1 MSAPTLTNDRV
12 VVTDD
17 GARLAVTV
25 HGSGGTTVVLSH
37 GWAAGRD
44 VWSSVVPLLVAQGN
58 TVVTYDQR
66 GHAGST
72 LGSTPI
78 GIARLAA
85 DLDAVLSSVDAT
97 DAVVVG
103 HSGGGFAAL
112 QLVVKGTSRVRGLVL
127 LSTAANDQDTPES
140 EVKLMGNPVFAWAFR
155 RGPLGRKML
164 GSTVGPT
171 ISKQNLE
178 AHRVLFAGTAR
189 QVRAAC
195 FKSSQGM
202 DLRADLANVTLP
214 AVVLHGDVD
223 KVIDSSLGKVLAGT
237 LPNARFDRLT
247 GIGHMLPLEAPER
260 VADAVA
266 ELA

>member
-1 MSAPTLTNDRV
+1 
-12 VVTDD
+12 
-17 GARLAVTV
+17 VTV
-25 HGSGGTTVVLSH
+25 HGHGGTTVVLSH
-37 GWAAGRD
+37 GWAAGRA
-44 VWSSVVPLLVAQGN
+44 VWDAVIPLLLVQGH

-66 GHAGST
+66 GHGAST
-72 LGSTPI
+72 LGSEPI
-78 GIARLAA
+78 GIARLAS
-85 DLDAVLSSVDAT
+85 DLDAVLSAVDAT
-97 DAVVVG
+97 DALVVG

-112 QLVVKGTSRVRGLVL
+112 QLVASGTTRVRGLVL

-164 GSTVGPT
+164 GSTVGPN
-171 ISKQNLE
+171 IPKHALE

-189 QVRAAC
+189 QVRAAY

-202 DLRADLANVTLP
+202 DLCADLANVTLP

-223 KVIDSSLGKVLAGT
+223 KVIDSSLGKVVAGT
-237 LPNARFDRLT
+237 LPNARFELLT
-247 GIGHMLPLEAPER
+247 GTGHMLPLEAPER
-260 VADAVA
+260 VAYAVK